1 MGNGRTS
8 VKLLWTKWYIRLAS
22 LLKWHL
28 IQSLDFKV
36 GAGTKFPAEKSSAAG
51 NPNNSW
57 PNKTC
62 KYEAAGSLDLSLHV
76 RMAMSAPM
84 RARPQDPHTD
94 LINTLII
101 ISLLKVRKCILM
113 FIYLRHSIA
122 SSQKATACPDI
133 DNWGNSY
140 HSVVFLQPLSSR
152 DVTVGD
158 GAHLFYDAVTHWWWI
173 IEACHRRIR
182 ALSIDGRLL
191 CNLCCG
197 NVISFI
203 VLAQYSTNY
212 NHFNPPHMKK

>member
-28 IQSLDFKV
+28 IQRLVFKV
-36 GAGTKFPAEKSSAAG
+36 GAGTKFPAEKSPAAG

-76 RMAMSAPM
+76 RMSECSNACSAS
-84 RARPQDPHTD
+84 RSSHWFDKH
-94 LINTLII
+94 II

-113 FIYLRHSIA
+113 FIYLHHSIA
-122 SSQKATACPDI
+122 SSQKATACPDV

-212 NHFNPPHMKK
+212 NHFDPPHMRK